1 MKEFLIITG
10 FQLLIYVAM
19 IAWAYF
25 DLRAEKKEGYIRSVT
40 IRKVLKYWDL
50 ILYLPILGTVIL
62 LACFALAGFS
72 ALRDWIVKTS
82 FWQRFQNW
90 LDKEV

>member
-1 MKEFLIITG
+1 MKEFLIIAG
-10 FQLLIYVAM
+10 IQLLIYAAM
-19 IAWAYF
+19 LAYAYF
-25 DLRAEKKEGYIRSVT
+25 DLKSEKKEGYIRNVT
-40 IRKVLKYWDL
+40 IRKVLNYWTL
-50 ILYLPILGTVIL
+50 ILYIPILGTVIL
-62 LACFALAGFS
+62 LACFVLAGFS

>member
-1 MKEFLIITG
+1 MKVFLIIAG
-10 FQLLIYVAM
+10 IQLLIYAAM

-25 DLRAEKKEGYIRSVT
+25 DLKYEKKEGYIRSVT
-40 IRKVLKYWDL
+40 IRKVLNYWDL

-62 LACFALAGFS
+62 LACFTLAGFS
-72 ALRDWIVKTS
+72 ALRDWIVKTK
-82 FWQRFQNW
+82 FWQQFQDW